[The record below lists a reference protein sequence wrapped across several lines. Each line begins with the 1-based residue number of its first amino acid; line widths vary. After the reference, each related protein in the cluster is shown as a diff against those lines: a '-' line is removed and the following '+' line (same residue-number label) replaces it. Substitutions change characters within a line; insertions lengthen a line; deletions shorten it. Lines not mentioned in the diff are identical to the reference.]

1 MDHWAGI
8 QPKANNQ
15 NKTPTQ
21 KPTPGRSKQVSS
33 NLTKNMSDNAI
44 NEEVARAVQ
53 KLIALNKAD
62 QATADE
68 EMTELSVND
77 DSVDQLVTHEYTD
90 HCNPEG
96 EGVQTP
102 ENCVSVDS
110 FGKSKKG
117 KKSLIHKRLN
127 KRSNLEKELYEAEN
141 QANECNAYSFTPKR
155 AKPSTGNEPG
165 NETMSEE
172 SLVDIPKNISKYLKI
187 DAAAG
192 NILSAFYTIN
202 ADEKLKEFTPM
213 YVNIGDR
220 YKAKELIGIRQNT
233 KFVSTNAKYKNK
245 AEEDQV
251 NYLVVSF
258 ENRKKSNSPFVE
270 FPLCRLGPMIS
281 ALQELKKKALESGHY
296 KEQRV
301 FSSTYPDNTKIQP
314 KDDKSTNL
322 EITA

>member
-8 QPKANNQ
+8 QSKANNQ
-15 NKTPTQ
+15 HKTPSH
-21 KPTPGRSKQVSS
+21 KPAPTRSKQVNTS
-33 NLTKNMSDNAI
+33 LTKNLSDNAI

-62 QATADE
+62 QAAADQEMSELTA
-68 EMTELSVND
+68 ND
-77 DSVDQLVTHEYTD
+77 DSVDQLTTDDHTD
-90 HCNPEG
+90 HTKPEG
-96 EGVQTP
+96 ESSQTP
-102 ENCVSVDS
+102 ENCISADN
-110 FGKSKKG
+110 FGKPKKG
-117 KKSLIHKRLN
+117 KKSFNQKRVN
-127 KRSNLEKELYEAEN
+127 KRSNLENELYEVEN
-141 QANECNAYSFTPKR
+141 PTNESNPYSFTPKR
-155 AKPSTGNEPG
+155 TKSSTGNDQE
-165 NETMSEE
+165 NDAMSEE
-172 SLVDIPKNISKYLKI
+172 SLLGLPKNLSKYLKI
-187 DAAAG
+187 DAADG

-202 ADEKLKEFTPM
+202 ADEKLREFTPM

-233 KFVSTNAKYKNK
+233 KFVSTNAKSKNR

-270 FPLCRLGPMIS
+270 FPLCRLDPMIS
-281 ALQELKKKALESGHY
+281 ALQELKKQALESGHY
-296 KEQRV
+296 KQQRV
-301 FSSTYPDNTKIQP
+301 FSSTYPDNTKIMA